1 MLEVILPLIT
11 AYFED
16 SKSSDKLCT
25 ELIIL
30 SFHNR
35 GILYHAFFIN
45 FQEFGIKQ
53 GLCNKLES
61 CEGVESGM
69 EVQER
74 GNICMS
80 LADSYWYKWLR
91 CKESACNA
99 GDQGFDPWVRKIL

>member
-1 MLEVILPLIT
+1 MVLLVGNQPWAYSGNHVGNLPPSLPMLEVILPLIT

-74 GNICMS
+74 GNICIPMN
-80 LADSYWYKWLR
+80 DS
-91 CKESACNA
+91 C
-99 GDQGFDPWVRKIL
+99 